1 MDHAVC
7 LWILPILSSPSTRIP
22 APVNAIPATTDLPD
36 RYSYPHLS
44 TTAVHTDYVDCV
56 EFHNDFILSKSSR
69 EGKIVLWHIHGFDS
83 QRKYDENTP
92 ILPPPTTH
100 EYKETRS
107 AFGKSVERL
116 MQFDIRHCEP
126 WFMKFG
132 VFSSPV
138 DASRLPAHVLGPGF
152 GTYLAMGNLHG
163 NVYVWDLSVYEAT
176 NPVVKGEPSG
186 RTLSDPFTLMKPHL
200 TLAVPKLKKMIRMMA
215 WSTWGEWLVA
225 VGDMGLLCLWQVGKS
240 E

>member
-1 MDHAVC
+1 
-7 LWILPILSSPSTRIP
+7 
-22 APVNAIPATTDLPD
+22 
-36 RYSYPHLS
+36 
-44 TTAVHTDYVDCV
+44 
-56 EFHNDFILSKSSR
+56 
-69 EGKIVLWHIHGFDS
+69 
-83 QRKYDENTP
+83 
-92 ILPPPTTH
+92 
-100 EYKETRS
+100 
-107 AFGKSVERL
+107 
-116 MQFDIRHCEP
+116 
-126 WFMKFG
+126 
-132 VFSSPV
+132 
-138 DASRLPAHVLGPGF
+138 
-152 GTYLAMGNLHG
+152 MGNLHG